1 MSYDQDPIIFFY
13 EAMDLTQLR
22 AFVTVAKE
30 GNLTRAAAQLHLTQ
44 PAVSLQ
50 VKGLQQALKVQLFA
64 RTPTGMIL
72 TRDGA
77 KLLPLAERVL
87 SGCVELTQAAHSL
100 HANLTGQLAIGTILD
115 PEFTRLGAFL
125 KLLVEAHPQI
135 ATRLQQGMSGWVE
148 QQVRDGHLD
157 VGYFVGTPGR
167 DCHSLNLTTFV
178 YNVVAPQGWRRH
190 VNNKD
195 WSSLAGLPWIWS
207 PPESVHNRLLTAVF
221 NQHQAEPIKVAM
233 VDQEASMLDL
243 VKSGIGLSLMRDSI
257 ALREAHAH
265 GLVIANAVSVTT
277 ELSFICLNS
286 RRQES
291 TIVHAFQLIQD
302 LWQT

>member
-1 MSYDQDPIIFFY
+1 
-13 EAMDLTQLR
+13 MDLTQLR

-30 GNLTRAAAQLHLTQ
+30 GNLTRAASQLHLTQ

-50 VKGLQQALKVQLFA
+50 VKALQQTLKVQLFA

-87 SGCVELTQAAHSL
+87 GGCLELIQAANSL
-100 HANLTGQLAIGTILD
+100 QANVTGQLAIGTILD

-125 KLLVEAHPQI
+125 KLLVEAHPQV

-157 VGYFVGTPGR
+157 VGYFVGKPSR
-167 DCHSLNLTTFV
+167 DCHSLSLTTFI
-178 YNVVAPQGWRRH
+178 YNVVAPPGWRRH
-190 VNNKD
+190 VDHKD
-195 WSSLAGLPWIWS
+195 WSSLASLPWIWS
-207 PPESVHNRLLTAVF
+207 PPESVHNRLLSAVF
-221 NQHQAEPIKVAM
+221 HQHDAEPIKVAM

-243 VKSGIGLSLMRDSI
+243 VKSGIGLSLVRDSI

-291 TIVHAFQLIQD
+291 AITRAFQLMQD
-302 LWQT
+302 LWQS